1 MSLSSNYI
9 TITEITGVF
18 FRLYINADVA
28 SFFAK
33 KINHFIISVVA
44 SFPPL
49 FSVVLPIC

>member
-9 TITEITGVF
+9 TIMEITGVF

-33 KINHFIISVVA
+33 KLTTSLFQLLLHFLLYSQ
-44 SFPPL
+44 
-49 FSVVLPIC
+49 